1 MYAANPSLTFVHFLC
16 WFFLALFDFFFYLR
30 IIRTRGRSEGENL
43 SNIRL
48 EIKYIILGIDHF
60 GPVIFE
66 MIKHNKFIETLKRKR
81 NQTACWS
88 VLTPYD
94 AFYLGNIFWVM
105 SRHALN

>member
-48 EIKYIILGIDHF
+48 EIKYIILGVDHLPPAPRN
-60 GPVIFE
+60 GRIFE
-66 MIKHNKFIETLKRKR
+66 MINECTSNLLKLSLLREDFFKGIKLLKKQKTENKLHTKK
-81 NQTACWS
+81 
-88 VLTPYD
+88 Y
-94 AFYLGNIFWVM
+94 
-105 SRHALN
+105 

>member
-48 EIKYIILGIDHF
+48 EIKYIILGIDHLALSY
-60 GPVIFE
+60 IWNDTNY
-66 MIKHNKFIETLKRKR
+66 NKFVEILKRKIFQR
-81 NQTACWS
+81 NQTA
-88 VLTPYD
+88 
-94 AFYLGNIFWVM
+94 
-105 SRHALN
+105 